1 MSYPN
6 DRRYTKDHEW
16 ARLEGEHVVIGITQY
31 AQESLGDIVFAE
43 LPKAGA
49 VLTSGQTVGVVE
61 STKAVS
67 DLFAPVSGTVVAS
80 NDAVVSAPDTVNS
93 DPHGAA
99 WMVKVKPTNAGELD
113 GLMTADQYA
122 HYLTESGH

>member
-1 MSYPN
+1 MNHPD

-16 ARLEGEHVVIGITQY
+16 ARTEGDLVVIGITQY

-49 VLTSGQTVGVVE
+49 SLSAGQTFGVVE

-80 NDAVVSAPDTVNS
+80 NDAVVAAPESVNA

-99 WMVKVKPTNAGELD
+99 WLVKVKPSNSGD
-113 GLMTADQYA
+113 YDSLMTAEQYA
-122 HYLTESGH
+122 AYLRESGH

>member
-1 MSYPN
+1 MSHPN

-16 ARLEGEHVVIGITQY
+16 ARPEGDLVVIGITQY

-43 LPKAGA
+43 LPRIGA
-49 VLTSGQTVGVVE
+49 SLAAGQTFGVVE

-67 DLFAPVSGTVVAS
+67 DLFAPVSGTVAAS
-80 NDAVVSAPDTVNS
+80 NDAVVSSPESVNA

-99 WMVKVKPTNAGELD
+99 WLVKVKPSNAAEYES
-113 GLMTADQYA
+113 LMTAEQYA
-122 HYLTESGH
+122 AYLRESGH

>member
-1 MSYPN
+1 MSHPN

-16 ARLEGEHVVIGITQY
+16 ARTEGDLVVIGITQY

-43 LPKAGA
+43 LPKVGTALA
-49 VLTSGQTVGVVE
+49 AGQTFGVVE

-67 DLFAPVSGTVVAS
+67 DLFAPVSGTVAAS
-80 NDAVVSAPDTVNS
+80 NDAVVSSPDSVNA

-99 WMVKVKPTNAGELD
+99 WLVKVKPSNAAEYES
-113 GLMTADQYA
+113 LMTAEQYA
-122 HYLTESGH
+122 AYLRESGH

>member
-43 LPKAGA
+43 LPKVGA
-49 VLTSGQTVGVVE
+49 ALTAGQTFGVVE

>member
-1 MSYPN
+1 MSHPN

-16 ARLEGEHVVIGITQY
+16 ARPEGDLVVVGITQY

-49 VLTSGQTVGVVE
+49 TLSAGQTFGVVE

-67 DLFAPVSGTVVAS
+67 DLFAPVSGTVVES
-80 NDAVVSAPDTVNS
+80 NDAVVASPESVNA

-99 WMVKVKPTNAGELD
+99 WLVKVKPSSAGELES
-113 GLMTADQYA
+113 LMTAEQYA
-122 HYLTESGH
+122 AYLRESGH

>member
-1 MSYPN
+1 MSHPN

-16 ARLEGEHVVIGITQY
+16 ARPEGDLVVVGITQY

-49 VLTSGQTVGVVE
+49 TLAAGQTFGVVE

-67 DLFAPVSGTVVAS
+67 DLFAPISGTVVES
-80 NDAVVSAPDTVNS
+80 NDAVVSSPESVNA

-99 WMVKVKPTNAGELD
+99 WLVKVKPSNAAEFEA
-113 GLMTADQYA
+113 LMTADQYA
-122 HYLTESGH
+122 AFLRESGH